1 MREVEI
7 RESQL
12 TKMVGLGWIASLVV
26 TLVIVA
32 FFENLPFTRFS
43 IHFFYMQKTAVFCI

>member
-12 TKMVGLGWIASLVV
+12 TNTVALGWIASLVV

-32 FFENLPFTRFS
+32 FFEFLRFTR
-43 IHFFYMQKTAVFCI
+43 T